1 MNPKENA
8 AKYVIP
14 WIQDGMVIG
23 LGSGSTSAYFI
34 ELLGMVIREQ
44 GLHIRGVA
52 TSRASAQL
60 AAKHNIPLID
70 LNDVPRIDI
79 TIDGADEIDPEK
91 RMIKGRGGAHV
102 REKIVASASREVI
115 IIVDESKLVPHLGKG
130 PLPVE
135 VIPFG
140 APSTRHKI
148 EQLGYQGT
156 WRLSP
161 DRSFYITDNGN
172 FLFDIQLKEPTHHP
186 ESDHDRLRHIPGVV
200 DTGFFFGLAGRI
212 VVGAANGT
220 SRVF

>member
-79 TIDGADEIDPEK
+79 TIDGADEIDPQK
-91 RMIKGRGGAHV
+91 RLIKGHGGAHV
-102 REKIVASASREVI
+102 REKIVASCSRELVI
-115 IIVDESKLVPHLGKG
+115 IADQSKLVERLGKKS
-130 PLPVE
+130 LPVE
-135 VIPFG
+135 VLSFG
-140 APSTRHKI
+140 STATRAKI
-148 EQLGYQGT
+148 ELLGYRGS
-156 WRLSP
+156 WRLTPEKSP
-161 DRSFYITDNGN
+161 VITDNGN
-172 FLFDIQLKEPTHHP
+172 MLFDIHFTDEPELVH
-186 ESDHDRLRHIPGVV
+186 ERLRALPGVV

-212 VVGAANGT
+212 VIGYEDG
-220 SRVF
+220 RVDLL